1 MAAFFVFICIFTE
14 ILSIMGKVTVKFVQQ
29 NYIKREVMIPMR
41 DGVRLYTAVYEPV
54 GAGERPVIM
63 IRTPFPLNPYGK
75 TFCRDLR
82 TYMSVFTENRYIIV
96 FQNVRGR
103 FMSEGEFVDVRPLE
117 GPVNEAT
124 DTYDTAE
131 WLICN
136 LNTNGSIGVKG
147 MSYPGFYATMAALS
161 GHPAVKAV
169 SPQAPVT
176 DWFMGDDAHISGIPQ
191 LPLYPFGASFFRP
204 RKAKT
209 IAWPRPVVALPEG
222 NLYDA
227 FLGMGNRPF
236 EPLRDKLPFIDQMLN
251 HPTYDEFWK
260 RRNAASNLNGKLPP
274 FLVVAGF
281 YDAEDCYGPFEVY
294 RTLKEQVPDTDV
306 FLCAGPWYHG
316 AWKHS
321 KYSFIGDVYFT
332 EWSAE
337 HFRESIEYPFFAYY
351 LEGKGSLPSSVSILP
366 SGETMPK
373 GGRHIVNS
381 RPDWEYMASWPPV
394 NKEPRLFLSN
404 GYKLSAKVPGT
415 AQEWSFVSDPA
426 HPVPY
431 TGGVLESFS
440 REAFVAD
447 QRFASRRSDVLT
459 FKGPVIKE
467 AIKVE
472 GVVNVVLW
480 LSVDRPDADIVVK
493 LIDRRPDG
501 YQLPV
506 RFQAMPLRFRE
517 SFSAPQPAEPGKLY
531 RLEIKMNDIAHIFMP
546 GHRIMLQIQG
556 SMFPLLALPQEKK
569 PVKISLAS
577 INSAECFVS
586 IPVCRSL

>member
-1 MAAFFVFICIFTE
+1 MAR
-14 ILSIMGKVTVKFVQQ
+14 VTVKFVQQ

-103 FMSEGEFVDVRPLE
+103 FMSEGEFVDVRPFE

-131 WLICN
+131 WLISN
-136 LNTNGSIGVKG
+136 FNTNSSIGVKG

-161 GHPAVKAV
+161 GHPAIMAV

-260 RRNAASNLNGKLPP
+260 RRNAASNLKGKLPP

-294 RTLKEQVPDTDV
+294 RSLKAQAPETEV

-316 AWKHS
+316 AWKHFW
-321 KYSFIGDVYFT
+321 YSSIGDVHFT
-332 EWSAE
+332 PWSAE
-337 HFRESIEYPFFAYY
+337 HFREWIEFPFFSYY
-351 LEGKGSLPSSVSILP
+351 LEGKGSKPAPVSILP
-366 SGETMPK
+366 SGETMPE
-373 GGRHIVNS
+373 GRKASSKKTTFSNA
-381 RPDWEYMASWPPV
+381 RPDWEYGNVWPFAT
-394 NKEPRLFLSN
+394 NEYTLYANADGSLTDFL
-404 GYKLSAKVPGT
+404 VPSPERT
-415 AQEWSFVSDPA
+415 VEFVSNPA
-426 HPVPY
+426 RPVPY
-431 TGGVLESFS
+431 TGDVLEHFT

-447 QRFASRRSDVLT
+447 QRFASRRTDVSVYTGKKLT
-459 FKGPVIKE
+459 EPLKFYG
-467 AIKVE
+467 KVTI
-472 GVVNVVLW
+472 N
-480 LSVDRPDADIVVK
+480 LSISIDKPDADVIVK
-493 LIDRRPDG
+493 LIDVRPDG
-501 YQLPV
+501 YQIPV
-506 RFQAMPLRFRE
+506 RIGALPLRFRN
-517 SFSAPQPAEPGKLY
+517 SFEHPEPAEPGKVY
-531 RLEIKMNDIAHIFMP
+531 KVSIRLNDIAHHFMP
-546 GHRIMLQIQG
+546 GHKIMLQVQG
-556 SMFPLLALPQEKK
+556 SMFPLLALPAGKE
-569 PVKISLAS
+569 PVKIRIHDATVHFL
-577 INSAECFVS
+577 CK
-586 IPVCRSL
+586 